1 MTEKEKR
8 DRRLDHF
15 AWDLVYF
22 LRYPQPFEV
31 GSLSI
36 KFKDIIRDLTKGN
49 RTIRK
54 KAFEWIDLTIEDTSD
69 YDVSAYMTTDIEEAK
84 KEIKKDY
91 DTVFYK

>member
-1 MTEKEKR
+1 M
-8 DRRLDHF
+8 
-15 AWDLVYF
+15 YF
-22 LRYPQPFEV
+22 LRYQQPFEV
-31 GSLSI
+31 VSLSI
-36 KFKDIIRDLTKGN
+36 NLKDIIRGLTKGN

>member
-8 DRRLDHF
+8 DSRLDHF

-36 KFKDIIRDLTKGN
+36 NLKDIIRGLTKGN
-49 RTIRK
+49 RTIR
-54 KAFEWIDLTIEDTSD
+54 
-69 YDVSAYMTTDIEEAK
+69 
-84 KEIKKDY
+84 
-91 DTVFYK
+91 